1 MKTLSCRG
9 QPGDDRERRVFEA
22 DAQRRSGGVARRWV
36 VARAVDRR
44 VRPSIY
50 AAKRGG
56 CNRVMTRAEL
66 AGGGEEAANGN
77 GPSGLARTD
86 PSARPE
92 PERVLSSRHEIYD
105 SRSHRLHGGR

>member
-22 DAQRRSGGVARRWV
+22 DDQRRIGGVARRWV

-66 AGGGEEAANGN
+66 AGGGKQRTVTARAGSR
-77 GPSGLARTD
+77 GLILRLARNRKE
-86 PSARPE
+86 S
-92 PERVLSSRHEIYD
+92 
-105 SRSHRLHGGR
+105 

>member
-1 MKTLSCRG
+1 MKTLSCGG

-22 DAQRRSGGVARRWV
+22 DDQRRIGGVARRWV

-44 VRPSIY
+44 VRQSLY

-66 AGGGEEAANGN
+66 AGGGRKQRTVTARAGSR
-77 GPSGLARTD
+77 GLILRLARN
-86 PSARPE
+86 RKE
-92 PERVLSSRHEIYD
+92 Y
-105 SRSHRLHGGR
+105 